1 MDKQGCPEPQI
12 FGVRRPVT
20 GEDYKIF
27 KDNGGYFEAD
37 GCKNLFIILI
47 LNLFYKQIQLDLEI
61 LNWQNQ
67 IDIRF

>member
-47 LNLFYKQIQLDLEI
+47 LNLFYKQI
-61 LNWQNQ
+61 
-67 IDIRF
+67 